1 MGCSMGRR
9 SEVADDDIIQ
19 AGLGLTT
26 AGELVTGWALRRALG
41 GKGSPPRLMSVWR
54 SQRSNAMHEEFPGG
68 VLPQSE
74 VQEARDGI
82 KAALAFIDR
91 LDGEARD
98 AVRRAEERFELAV
111 EAATEDAVA
120 QAADLDIDL
129 TVANG
134 RLSTL
139 ERDLRLALQEAASEK
154 AVAALTLNDKL
165 AAEEAAAALRKEVAD
180 LTVKLAVTEER
191 ARAADEV
198 AMALRGEVTSLTAS
212 LTVAEERAR
221 AAQER
226 MEQAEQRERQT
237 RKAAQE

>member
-1 MGCSMGRR
+1 MGRR
-9 SEVADDDIIQ
+9 SKVADEEIVQ
-19 AGLGLTT
+19 AGVGLVTS
-26 AGELVTGWALRRALG
+26 GELVTGWALRRALG
-41 GKGSPPRLMSVWR
+41 GKGSPPRLMAVWR

-82 KAALAFIDR
+82 KAALVLIDR

-98 AVRRAEERFELAV
+98 AVRRAEERFERAV
-111 EAATEDAVA
+111 EAATEDASA

-129 TVANG
+129 TLATA
-134 RLSTL
+134 RLTTL

-154 AVAALTLNDKL
+154 AVAALSLKDKL
-165 AAEEAAAALRKEVAD
+165 DTEEAAAALRRELAD

-191 ARAADEV
+191 ARAADEIAV
-198 AMALRGEVTSLTAS
+198 ALRGEVAGLAAS
-212 LTVAEERAR
+212 LTVADERAR

-226 MEQAEQRERQT
+226 MQQAEQRGRQAL
-237 RKAAQE
+237 KAA